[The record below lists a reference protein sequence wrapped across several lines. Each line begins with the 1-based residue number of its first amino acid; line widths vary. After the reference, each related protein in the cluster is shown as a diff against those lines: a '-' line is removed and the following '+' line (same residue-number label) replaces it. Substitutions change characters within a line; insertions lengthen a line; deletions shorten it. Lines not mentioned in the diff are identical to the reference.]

1 MGGMYSFNKGYN
13 QGVDRSRRYAA
24 EDLNALNAAE
34 DRTRRLS
41 AADLAALN
49 AAEDRKLAMLE
60 QAKLV
65 KERDRL
71 MNVAQ
76 SSRDYA
82 SNASVYSSSPFTG
95 TNVVGGPITA
105 GVNTGGPITVNVAEE
120 AERLAAF
127 KATSDKR
134 DVTHAA
140 DQIELLKQ
148 QKELEGQYGTGITSI
163 QGAVKGRGYED
174 YLPEFEKAQDS
185 KDMAFVRTGFEE
197 KIGKDSPEVQIAQ
210 SFVSGV
216 ETFIEDGKGTEE
228 GGLGSNWLS
237 QTLAYFGQST
247 NSNLSKAEFQRISD
261 ESAELEDFFNTDITE
276 NSDAEK
282 WFAMYPDEM
291 EKVFAGATT
300 EEEQRANLVKYYQE
314 TIKPALAS
322 KGADK
327 QVHTKEAIAQ
337 AKADYASLI
346 TNTDN
351 AIETLK
357 QMTKDA
363 SQPMKDEFAKY
374 EADIAAAEKARAAG
388 NLKREQE
395 LLEKVKKNPVHNM
408 LNAEAYGQDVKQ
420 KITAR
425 KRLVEQFNY
434 ASKTLK
440 DMDKVN
446 EIQTK
451 IVQADIDLWSGVA
464 YQGVA
469 NLKNGKG
476 VAVIESVL
484 GEYEGATIRVV
495 SRSDGTYMVA
505 GNGQFMEPGKGKGN
519 VWTKGELEDYV
530 LGKASATY
538 KAKMMERSDM
548 MFKAKVEGQVTAQDR
563 YNKVAELNKIIA
575 EVTLQNK
582 GKMDIEAFKKQGI
595 TDFKYSNAGDGSASF
610 SYGGVRYNYNPFPGT
625 SAINGVEMP
634 NKKVTEI
641 YGGTS
646 IYHDA
651 TGNK

>member
-1 MGGMYSFNKGYN
+1 MGSNMYNFNKGYN
-13 QGVDRSRRYAA
+13 RGVDRTR
-24 EDLNALNAAE
+24 ALQSE
-34 DRTRRLS
+34 
-41 AADLAALN
+41 DLAAFR
-49 AAEDRKLAMLE
+49 ATEDRKLAMIE

-71 MNVAQ
+71 MNAAQ
-76 SSRDYA
+76 ASRDYA
-82 SNASVYSSSPFTG
+82 SDMTVYNNSPFTG
-95 TNVVGGPITA
+95 TNVSGTPTA
-105 GVNTGGPITVNVAEE
+105 GVNTGGPITVNVAED

-127 KATSDKR
+127 KAASAER
-134 DVTHAA
+134 DATHIT
-140 DQIELLKQ
+140 DQQKLLAE
-148 QKELEGQYGTGITSI
+148 QKELQGQYGTGITSI

-300 EEEQRANLVKYYQE
+300 EEQQRANLVKYYQE

-357 QMTKDA
+357 QMTEDA

-374 EADIAAAEKARAAG
+374 EAAIAAAEKARAAG

-425 KRLVEQFNY
+425 ERLVEQFNY

-548 MFKAKVEGQVTAQDR
+548 MFKAKVKGQVTAQDR

-582 GKMDIEAFKKQGI
+582 GKMDIEAFKKLSGV
-595 TDFKYSNAGDGSASF
+595 TDVKPLGDGTATFTHGGNLF
-610 SYGGVRYNYNPFPGT
+610 SYNPFPGT
-625 SAINGVEMP
+625 SEINGVEMP

-641 YGGTS
+641 YRGTS
-646 IYHDA
+646 IYNDA
-651 TGNK
+651 TGTK

>member
-76 SSRDYA
+76 ASRDYA

-95 TNVVGGPITA
+95 TNVAGGPITA

-174 YLPEFEKAQDS
+174 YLPTFEGVASEKSLDYARS
-185 KDMAFVRTGFEE
+185 GFEQ
-197 KIGKDSPEVQIAQ
+197 DMVDTPQVQKAQ

-216 ETFIEDGKGTEE
+216 ESFLEQGKGSASGT
-228 GGLGSNWLS
+228 GSNWANIALN
-237 QTLAYFGQST
+237 YFGLTAGS
-247 NSNLSKAEFQRISD
+247 
-261 ESAELEDFFNTDITE
+261 SADQKKVLQENREMEDFFNTDVIGS
-276 NSDAEK
+276 SDAEK

-291 EKVFAGATT
+291 EEVFGGATDSKT
-300 EEEQRANLVKYYQE
+300 QRENLFAYYQE

-357 QMTKDA
+357 QMTEDA

-548 MFKAKVEGQVTAQDR
+548 MFKAKVKGQVTAQDR

-582 GKMDIEAFKKQGI
+582 GKMDIEAFKKLSGV
-595 TDFKYSNAGDGSASF
+595 TDVKPLGDGTATFTHGGNLF
-610 SYGGVRYNYNPFPGT
+610 SYNPFPGT
-625 SAINGVEMP
+625 SEINGVEMP

-641 YGGTS
+641 YRGTS
-646 IYHDA
+646 IYNDA
-651 TGNK
+651 TGTK

>member
-1 MGGMYSFNKGYN
+1 MYNFNKGYN
-13 QGVDRSRRYAA
+13 RGVDRTR
-24 EDLNALNAAE
+24 ALQS
-34 DRTRRLS
+34 D
-41 AADLAALN
+41 DLAAFR
-49 AAEDRKLAMLE
+49 ATEDRKLAMIE

-71 MNVAQ
+71 MNAAQ
-76 SSRDYA
+76 ASRDYA
-82 SNASVYSSSPFTG
+82 SDMTVYNNSPFTG
-95 TNVVGGPITA
+95 TNVSGTPTA
-105 GVNTGGPITVNVAEE
+105 GVNTGGPITVNVAED

-127 KATSDKR
+127 KAASAER
-134 DVTHAA
+134 DATHIT
-140 DQIELLKQ
+140 DQQKLLAE
-148 QKELEGQYGTGITSI
+148 QKELQRQYGTGITSI

-261 ESAELEDFFNTDITE
+261 ESAELEDFFNTDIME

-300 EEEQRANLVKYYQE
+300 EEQQRANLVKYYQE

-363 SQPMKDEFAKY
+363 SQPLKAEYAKY
-374 EADIAAAEKARAAG
+374 EADIIAAEKARAAG

-395 LLEKVKKNPVHNM
+395 LLAKLKANPVHNM
-408 LNAEAYGQDVKQ
+408 LNEEAYGQDVQ
-420 KITAR
+420 QQITNR
-425 KRLVEQFNY
+425 ERLVEQFNY

-440 DMDKVN
+440 DTGKAN

-451 IVQADIDLWSGVA
+451 LVQADINLWSGVA

-484 GEYEGATIRVV
+484 SEYEGTTIRVV
-495 SRSDGTYMVA
+495 PRSDGTYMVA
-505 GNGQFMEPGKGKGN
+505 GNGQFMQPGKGKGN
-519 VWTKGELEDYV
+519 VWTSAELQDYV
-530 LGKASATY
+530 LDKASATY

-548 MFKAKVEGQVTAQDR
+548 RFKTELEGQVTAKDSFT
-563 YNKVAELNKIIA
+563 ATADLNKAIA
-575 EVTLQNK
+575 KITLEND
-582 GKMDIEAFKKQGI
+582 GKMNVERFKKLAGV
-595 TDFKYSNAGDGSASF
+595 TNFKYSSESNGTGTFTYNGDL
-610 SYGGVRYNYNPFPGT
+610 YNYDDNPGT
-625 SAINGVEMP
+625 TKIGDVEIQKP
-634 NKKVTEI
+634 QVTPAFS
-641 YGGTS
+641 GTNLRFFG
-646 IYHDA
+646 A
-651 TGNK
+651 GQ

>member
-1 MGGMYSFNKGYN
+1 
-13 QGVDRSRRYAA
+13 
-24 EDLNALNAAE
+24 
-34 DRTRRLS
+34 
-41 AADLAALN
+41 
-49 AAEDRKLAMLE
+49 
-60 QAKLV
+60 
-65 KERDRL
+65 
-71 MNVAQ
+71 
-76 SSRDYA
+76 
-82 SNASVYSSSPFTG
+82 
-95 TNVVGGPITA
+95 
-105 GVNTGGPITVNVAEE
+105 
-120 AERLAAF
+120 
-127 KATSDKR
+127 
-134 DVTHAA
+134 
-140 DQIELLKQ
+140 
-148 QKELEGQYGTGITSI
+148 
-163 QGAVKGRGYED
+163 
-174 YLPEFEKAQDS
+174 
-185 KDMAFVRTGFEE
+185 
-197 KIGKDSPEVQIAQ
+197 
-210 SFVSGV
+210 
-216 ETFIEDGKGTEE
+216 
-228 GGLGSNWLS
+228 
-237 QTLAYFGQST
+237 
-247 NSNLSKAEFQRISD
+247 
-261 ESAELEDFFNTDITE
+261 
-276 NSDAEK
+276 
-282 WFAMYPDEM
+282 MYPDEM
-291 EKVFAGATT
+291 EEVFGGATDSKT
-300 EEEQRANLVKYYQE
+300 QRENLFAYYQE

-357 QMTKDA
+357 QMTEDA

-374 EADIAAAEKARAAG
+374 EAAIAAAEKARAAG

-425 KRLVEQFNY
+425 ERLVEQFNY

-548 MFKAKVEGQVTAQDR
+548 MFKAKVKGQVTAQDR

-582 GKMDIEAFKKQGI
+582 GKMDIEAFKKLSGV
-595 TDFKYSNAGDGSASF
+595 TDVKPLGDGTATFTHGGNLF
-610 SYGGVRYNYNPFPGT
+610 SYNPFPGT
-625 SAINGVEMP
+625 SEINGVEMP

-641 YGGTS
+641 YRGTS
-646 IYHDA
+646 IYNDA
-651 TGNK
+651 TGTK

>member
-1 MGGMYSFNKGYN
+1 MYSFNKGYN

-76 SSRDYA
+76 ASRDYA
-82 SNASVYSSSPFTG
+82 SDSSIYSSSPFTG
-95 TNVVGGPITA
+95 TNVAGGPITA
-105 GVNTGGPITVNVAEE
+105 GVNTGGPITVDVAEE

-163 QGAVKGRGYED
+163 QGAVKGKSYED
-174 YLPEFEKAQDS
+174 YLPELRA
-185 KDMAFVRTGFEE
+185 
-197 KIGKDSPEVQIAQ
+197 
-210 SFVSGV
+210 
-216 ETFIEDGKGTEE
+216 
-228 GGLGSNWLS
+228 GSNSFAQLRDDV
-237 QTLAYFGQST
+237 QLANELNTAAYIIENKGVAPTGNITQAPDFITDTWGDIKKYFTDSDDPVEI
-247 NSNLSKAEFQRISD
+247 AE
-261 ESAELEDFFNTDITE
+261 
-276 NSDAEK
+276 SDAEIATLREARDWYETGVLSDSPSELYFMNNPDK
-282 WFAMYPDEM
+282 WAEAKAHEGGF
-291 EKVFAGATT
+291 
-300 EEEQRANLVKYYQE
+300 LKYY
-314 TIKPALAS
+314 TDKIKPLIDSNSLLTDS
-322 KGADK
+322 KK
-327 QVHTKEAIAQ
+327 IHTKEQVAQ

-388 NLKREQE
+388 NLKREQK

-425 KRLVEQFNY
+425 ERLVEQFNY

-548 MFKAKVEGQVTAQDR
+548 MFKAKVKGQVTAQDR

-582 GKMDIEAFKKQGI
+582 GKMDIEAFKKLSGV
-595 TDFKYSNAGDGSASF
+595 TDVKPLGDGTATFTHGGNLF
-610 SYGGVRYNYNPFPGT
+610 SYNPFPGT
-625 SAINGVEMP
+625 SEINGVEVP

-641 YGGTS
+641 YHGTS
-646 IYHDA
+646 IYNDA
-651 TGNK
+651 TGTK